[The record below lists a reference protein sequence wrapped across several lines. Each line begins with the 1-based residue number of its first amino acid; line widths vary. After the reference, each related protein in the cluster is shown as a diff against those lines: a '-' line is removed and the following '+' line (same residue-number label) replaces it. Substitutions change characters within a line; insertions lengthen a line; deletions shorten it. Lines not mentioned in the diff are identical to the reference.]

1 LPKSKRAGI
10 KEWLKEVF
18 KRNPCHKIISYQGTS
33 WKVSASVDAAKVVT
47 VDLKELTK
55 HVHEVTSATNHAKLL
70 DDFQVLFC
78 LDIEKWAHDVNYVNI
93 LRRFRIVAIAYIIR
107 LAEILEDIKV
117 DLTNKALKRE
127 LVRISVR
134 MTGLIEQF
142 ENTLLRDA

>member
-1 LPKSKRAGI
+1 LPKSKPAGI

-18 KRNPCHKIISYQGTS
+18 KRNPCRKIISYQGTS
-33 WKVSASVDAAKVVT
+33 WKVSASVDAVVT

-55 HVHEVTSATNHAKLL
+55 HVQEVTSATNHAKLL

-142 ENTLLRDA
+142 ENTLLRGA